1 MKSQPVVSGWLF
13 RPLMPGCRVALL
25 VGVAAVV
32 AGAGCQRAGAPVP
45 TVALTHEITP
55 EPVRVGPA
63 SLSLNL
69 KDAAGAP
76 VSGARIEFEADM
88 SHPGMAP
95 VFGQA
100 RETTPGRYQG
110 PIEFVMGG
118 DWVILIHIALPSG
131 QRLEKQI
138 QVMGVEAK

>member
-1 MKSQPVVSGWLF
+1 MKSQPVVSGWSF
-13 RPLMPGCRVALL
+13 RPLLPGCRVSLL
-25 VGVAAVV
+25 VAFAAVAA
-32 AGAGCQRAGAPVP
+32 GGGCQRSAAPAP

-76 VSGARIEFEADM
+76 VSGARIEFEGDM

-95 VFGQA
+95 VFGEA
-100 RETTPGRYQG
+100 KETTPGRYQG

-118 DWVILIHIALPSG
+118 DWVILVHIALPDG
-131 QRLEKQI
+131 QHLEKQI